1 MLLPW
6 VRETIGGAFMPLP
19 PPCLVLTV
27 AGPSL
32 SGIQL
37 GPLGQK
43 VPVGVSRGN
52 TSRAHLVAVGDW
64 LCLSGW

>member
-1 MLLPW
+1 
-6 VRETIGGAFMPLP
+6 MPLP